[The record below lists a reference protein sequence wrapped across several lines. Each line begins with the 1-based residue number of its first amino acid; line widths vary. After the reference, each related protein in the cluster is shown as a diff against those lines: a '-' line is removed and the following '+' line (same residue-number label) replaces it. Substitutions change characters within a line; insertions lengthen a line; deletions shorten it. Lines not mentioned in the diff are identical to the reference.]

1 MFTLSRMTSGG
12 GSGWGPPLSFAKEGW
27 GWLRKGR
34 SGWLVAANRS
44 GMWIC
49 HPCLDAPIYRQLG
62 TASRARQPRNP
73 PAHGSAV
80 LLVGTPKF
88 PCQGRFF
95 VKEDEQMNEKEEWQ
109 SQEQNRNRMLVETEP
124 DEENQAPDIHRVAN
138 VLVGADGDECS
149 RGIKNGGCSSSS
161 GNENARAR
169 KHENCSDDRQDSA
182 GDFGRSR

>member
-1 MFTLSRMTSGG
+1 MG
-12 GSGWGPPLSFAKEGW
+12 
-27 GWLRKGR
+27 
-34 SGWLVAANRS
+34 AANCL

-73 PAHGSAV
+73 SAHGFAV

-95 VKEDEQMNEKEEWQ
+95 VKEDERMNEKKEWQ
-109 SQEQNRNRMLVETEP
+109 SQEQNRNRTLVETEA
-124 DEENQAPDIHRVAN
+124 DEEHQPPDIHRVAN

-149 RGIKNGGCSSSS
+149 RSIKNSGCSRPREMKTPAHASTRIAPTTPRIAPGISVAAGKETRKLRS
-161 GNENARAR
+161 KVRTSRAIQP
-169 KHENCSDDRQDSA
+169 KKSKKPLM
-182 GDFGRSR
+182 